1 MNFKH
6 KYTKYDAP
14 YGLPENE
21 KEAWADK
28 MNTELAK
35 EKNKLT
41 RKIILI
47 VSLVLIV
54 LIAVSSATIISEG
67 NVGVKYRF
75 GQITSTD
82 MEPGLHFVIPFIDT
96 VKRVDTTEQI
106 YTTEVSSYTKDTQT
120 VDSLVLQANYYYDK
134 AQLDTLVRQ
143 IGLKNVESKLVMPNL
158 QSVLKNE
165 VGKYK
170 AEELIANRSALE
182 MSIQE
187 ELTSILSKYGVI
199 VSRIAI
205 QDIEFNAAFEQ
216 VVEEKVQ
223 AEQKALK
230 VQNETIQKEE
240 EAKQQVIAAEAE
252 AKATLVKAQAEA
264 EANKLLNNSLTS
276 TLVEYYKIEKWNGEF
291 PEVMGNTVNPFV
303 TIGE

>member
-1 MNFKH
+1 LNQEMKSFK
-6 KYTKYDAP
+6 K
-14 YGLPENE
+14 
-21 KEAWADK
+21 
-28 MNTELAK
+28 
-35 EKNKLT
+35 
-41 RKIILI
+41 KIISI
-47 VSLVLIV
+47 VIIAIIV
-54 LIAVSSATIISEG
+54 ILAAGSVKIISEG

-75 GQITSTD
+75 GQIVATD
-82 MEPGLHFVIPFIDT
+82 MEPGMHFAIPFVDT
-96 VKRVDTTEQI
+96 VKRVDVTEQV

-158 QSVLKNE
+158 TSVLKNE

-182 MSIQE
+182 MSIQQ
-187 ELTSILSKYGVI
+187 ELTDILSKYGVI

-205 QDIEFNAAFEQ
+205 QDIEFNTAFEQ